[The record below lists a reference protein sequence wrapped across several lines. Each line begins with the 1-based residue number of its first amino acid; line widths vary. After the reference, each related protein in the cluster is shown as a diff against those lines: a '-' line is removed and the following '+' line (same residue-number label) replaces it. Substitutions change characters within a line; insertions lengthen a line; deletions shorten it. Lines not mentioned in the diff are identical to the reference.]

1 MKRTVI
7 LLILILVWAAVL
19 IPNHLANRSV
29 ARPADSISAFRTQ
42 LSVLGRT
49 SPVTGSGPRRSTGPG
64 GVLATRRRR
73 RRTAFVGLLG
83 AAATTFVL
91 GFVPGLGVVH
101 LVHLACDVLLGGYV
115 VWLVRLRSLAESRV
129 ATVRHL
135 HPRRPPGA
143 PGGSAHPVFWLERTS
158 A

>member
-49 SPVTGSGPRRSTGPG
+49 SAVTGTTPRRSTGPG
-64 GVLATRRRR
+64 GVHATRRRR
-73 RRTAFVGLLG
+73 HRTAFVALLV
-83 AAATTFVL
+83 AAAATFVL
-91 GFVPGLGVVH
+91 GFVPGLGDLH
-101 LVHLACDVLLGGYV
+101 LLHLACDVALGGYV
-115 VWLVRLRSLAESRV
+115 TWLVRLRTRAESR
-129 ATVRHL
+129 AAIVRHL